1 MQVLVESA
9 IKLDGEQIKAVT
21 NLLTKKVGKGVVLT
35 NVVNPDV
42 LGGLRLSIGSKRID
56 VSLVAKLD
64 QIKKQL
70 E

>member
-9 IKLDGEQIKAVT
+9 VKLDGEQMRAVT

-56 VSLVAKLD
+56 VSLTAKLD